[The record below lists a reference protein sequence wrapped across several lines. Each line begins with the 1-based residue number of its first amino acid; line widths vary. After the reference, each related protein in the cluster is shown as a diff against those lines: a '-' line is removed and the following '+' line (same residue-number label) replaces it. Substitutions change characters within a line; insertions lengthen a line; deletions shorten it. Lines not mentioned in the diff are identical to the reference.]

1 MKSPDVVFN
10 ELGKLYDFYKEIARF
25 RLKKTRKL
33 KTRTRRRGAFRAR
46 RGARVTPLVRLLKQ
60 IAL

>member
-25 RLKKTRKL
+25 QFRKRR
-33 KTRTRRRGAFRAR
+33 KPRERVKADSRTPRR
-46 RGARVTPLVRLLKQ
+46 
-60 IAL
+60 

>member
-33 KTRTRRRGAFRAR
+33 NERVKADWRAPRR
-46 RGARVTPLVRLLKQ
+46 
-60 IAL
+60 

>member
-1 MKSPDVVFN
+1 MKSPEAVFN

-33 KTRTRRRGAFRAR
+33 NERVKADWRAPRR
-46 RGARVTPLVRLLKQ
+46 
-60 IAL
+60 